1 MAYKWLSS
9 VALLI
14 AFIILQGCVGSI
26 PGSIPLSQVD
36 PNAKRVKARVI
47 GFTASRYEIQ
57 HYGGTENIMMIPIAG
72 LGLIS
77 FPVSTGAVGIP
88 VYEFLV
94 ELPDGA
100 QMQIY
105 TEHFFYKGDCVYA
118 LVSDRPGY
126 SRLTSTPE
134 CPGAMDRTN

>member
-1 MAYKWLSS
+1 MAHKQLRG
-9 VALLI
+9 VALPI
-14 AFIILQGCVGSI
+14 AFIILQGCAGSV
-26 PGSIPLSQVD
+26 PLSQVD

-47 GFTASRYEIQ
+47 EFTASGQEI
-57 HYGGTENIMMIPIAG
+57 HHGGGAENVMIPVARV
-72 LGLIS
+72 GLI
-77 FPVSTGAVGIP
+77 PVPINTGAVRIP

-100 QMQIY
+100 RMKIY

-134 CPGAMDRTN
+134 CPGAMDRSN